1 MRLLGQ
7 LDVPVDIDRDAARE
21 AAHTELS
28 RQVYDEAQPPLAIR
42 IVRWIVRWFAELLD
56 RVAAATPGGWYG
68 VVLLLGVLAV
78 AGFAVMRRTGMVRG
92 TAARGDEHPVF
103 ALATRSAA
111 EHRRVADAAAATGDW
126 DTAVRER
133 FRAVIRTLEERGLI
147 EDRPGRTADE
157 AAMAGG
163 AILPAFADALARSAR
178 TFDSIAYGGKSASPE
193 QDDQLRSLD
202 AAVSTARPF
211 AGRGVPSASGR
222 AGTRA

>member
-28 RQVYDEAQPPLAIR
+28 RHVYAEAQPPLAIR
-42 IVRWIVRWFAELLD
+42 IIRWIVRWFTELLD

-68 VVLLLGVLAV
+68 VVLLLAIVAIAGYAV
-78 AGFAVMRRTGMVRG
+78 TRRTGMVRG
-92 TAARGDEHPVF
+92 TAAGRDERPLF
-103 ALATRSAA
+103 GLAPRSAA
-111 EHRRVADAAAATGDW
+111 EHRRVAEAAAATGDW
-126 DTAVRER
+126 ETAVQER

-163 AILPAFADALARSAR
+163 AVLPGSADGLAQSAQ
-178 TFDSIAYGGKSASPE
+178 TFDSVVYGGKPATPG
-193 QDDQLRSLD
+193 QDEQLRRLD
-202 AAVSTARPF
+202 AAVRTARPF
-211 AGRGVPSASGR
+211 SGGSVPSASSRVGAR
-222 AGTRA
+222 A

>member
-21 AAHTELS
+21 AAHRELS

-42 IVRWIVRWFAELLD
+42 IIRWIVRWFTELLD

-78 AGFAVMRRTGMVRG
+78 VGYAVMRRTGMVRG
-92 TAARGDEHPVF
+92 TAVRGDEYPLF
-103 ALATRSAA
+103 GLATRSAA
-111 EHRRVADAAAATGDW
+111 EHRRVADAAATTGDW
-126 DTAVRER
+126 DTAVLER

-163 AILPAFADALARSAR
+163 AVLPTSADALARSAR
-178 TFDSIAYGGKSASPE
+178 TFDSIAYGGRPATPE
-193 QDDQLRSLD
+193 QNEQLRSLD

-211 AGRGVPSASGR
+211 AGRGVPAASGR